1 MNVNT
6 NCQRYI
12 IFMPAVTEGS
22 DSVKCWHYVCPIK
35 LTPKNQRTDT
45 RSLKQYNNLNNSN
58 NFL

>member
-22 DSVKCWHYVCPIK
+22 DSVKC
-35 LTPKNQRTDT
+35 
-45 RSLKQYNNLNNSN
+45 
-58 NFL
+58 